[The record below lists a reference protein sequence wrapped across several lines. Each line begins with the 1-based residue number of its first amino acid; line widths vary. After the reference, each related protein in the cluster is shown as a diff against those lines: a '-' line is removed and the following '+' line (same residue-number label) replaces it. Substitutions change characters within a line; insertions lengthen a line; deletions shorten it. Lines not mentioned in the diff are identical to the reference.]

1 MNSEPNH
8 KRRGRKA
15 YLDDFQKG
23 KNGEYEYQGS
33 IYTYVSQ
40 GKSLTQALAALW
52 AFSLAA
58 FACALIAGFLPA
70 VGTNGAFYTLI
81 PYAATLVLLIAHV
94 WALCRLTANR
104 NQLREYIYL
113 ATVKRMGALS
123 ICTSIGAALTILGYC
138 IHLIMCGLDGHVF
151 DIVVFIL
158 LMFSIFSISLCIH
171 HRICHMKWSK

>member
-1 MNSEPNH
+1 MGSEPNH
-8 KRRGRKA
+8 KRRSRKA

-40 GKSLTQALAALW
+40 GKSLNQALATLW

-58 FACALIAGFLPA
+58 LACALIAGFLPA

-81 PYAATLVLLIAHV
+81 PYAVTLVLLIAHV
-94 WALCRLTANR
+94 WALCRLTTNR

-113 ATVKRMGALS
+113 ATVKRMEALS
-123 ICTSIGAALTILGYC
+123 ICTSVGAALTIFGYC
-138 IHLIMCGLDGHVF
+138 VHLFMYGTSGHVF
-151 DIVVFIL
+151 DTVVFIL
-158 LMFSIFSISLCIH
+158 LIIPIFSISLCIH
-171 HRICHMKWSK
+171 HQICHMKWSK